1 MRALILFFI
10 SLHALSQTSF
20 KPLTNED
27 ELLKGSL
34 GRTIFIR
41 AYEGADRNPDNA
53 VRATGVILKGGYLIT
68 NEHVMRPFTQG
79 KSITFQIFTQGRLFH
94 TFQEVYLLGCNPEND
109 ICLLK
114 TKNNYNDPYFS
125 LETPP
130 FRKIS
135 ASAPLG
141 LFKGEKLYFN
151 GFCSAWPKMQKTQY
165 VDYVT
170 NGYYHSINPNR
181 KKDTPSLQFADLNG
195 DSIACGGDSGG
206 PIFDQNL
213 YLYGIVRDFQN
224 STNDPKKARN
234 YAVPMNIINDV
245 FNQYKD
251 KALTIKVPTLE

>member
-1 MRALILFFI
+1 MF
-10 SLHALSQTSF
+10 SQSSY

-27 ELLKGSL
+27 ELMKESL
-34 GRTIFIR
+34 GRTFFVR
-41 AYEGADRNPDNA
+41 AYENGERNPDNA
-53 VRATGVILKGGYLIT
+53 VRATGIILKDGFLLT
-68 NEHVMRPFTQG
+68 NEHVIRPFSQG
-79 KSITFQIFTQGRLFH
+79 RNISFQIFTQGRFFH
-94 TFQEVYLLGCNPEND
+94 KFQNVYLLGCNAEND

-114 TKNNYNDPYFS
+114 TKNKYNDPYFS

-141 LFKGEKLYFN
+141 LFKDEILHFN
-151 GFCSAWPKMQKTQY
+151 GFCSGWPKSQKTKYINY
-165 VDYVT
+165 VVD
-170 NGYYHSINPNR
+170 GYTQSSNPNR

-224 STNDPKKARN
+224 STSDPKKARN
-234 YAVPMNIINDV
+234 YAVPMDIITRF
-245 FNQYKD
+245 FNENKNNPTL
-251 KALTIKVPTLE
+251 KKIPTLE